1 MGRYM
6 GRSIASSSTYLLA
19 VLEDALLVGDAA
31 LGARGVVLPL
41 ATLHVDVHVQLP
53 AEHGH
58 LGLGQQAHGHVGR
71 HLEGGDGGGR
81 GWRQRV
87 SDHICRQLPGG
98 GDGGR
103 ERVRQTD

>member
-1 MGRYM
+1 M

-71 HLEGGDGGGR
+71 HLERGR
-81 GWRQRV
+81 RGRQRV
-87 SDHICRQLPGG
+87 SDRICWAGTLSG
-98 GDGGR
+98 GDAVGGESESLHFLR
-103 ERVRQTD
+103 WV

>member
-1 MGRYM
+1 MSDGVTRKINANIDRIIGRYIGRYM

-71 HLEGGDGGGR
+71 HLEWGDGGGR
-81 GWRQRV
+81 GSV
-87 SDHICRQLPGG
+87 IVYVG
-98 GDGGR
+98 
-103 ERVRQTD
+103 